1 MAMSPDDFDFI
12 SNFST
17 LWQVVLGA
25 ALATLGGFAATQIE
39 RMVLR
44 RERERSAALL
54 FGELIVT
61 MSILIDEAKAA
72 RSRGEPYGMYTM
84 RLLRSVHREL
94 EIYERNRERLGD
106 LEHAA
111 LRGRVYNFMVRLS
124 IALEGIFDTTHELRE
139 LQLRAPGGDAQ
150 KLRQKELEDLR
161 DQGFS
166 FMLATADLVP
176 ELLRI
181 FESFAG
187 HSLGGLG
194 DIARRVNR
202 SDALTEKST

>member
-12 SNFST
+12 SGFST

-25 ALATLGGFAATQIE
+25 VLATLGGFAATQME

-61 MSILIDEAKAA
+61 ISILIDEAKVA

-94 EIYERNRERLGD
+94 DIYERNRERLGD
-106 LEHAA
+106 LEQSA

-139 LQLRAPGGDAQ
+139 LKLKGPGGDAH
-150 KLRQKELEDLR
+150 LMRQKELEDLR
-161 DQGFS
+161 DQGFT
-166 FMLATADLVP
+166 FMLATTDLVP
-176 ELLRI
+176 ELLQSFERI
-181 FESFAG
+181 ARHSF
-187 HSLGGLG
+187 SNLG
-194 DIARRVNR
+194 DMARRVNHN
-202 SDALTEKST
+202 DTLAAKSV